1 MSTFTFRTRIARI
14 AVAAVA
20 AIGIAACSQAATADA
35 SVGQVTAKLTITQ
48 YKPGYHNVAVFGK
61 VPMSQTEAQGLI
73 DSGHRVVMRLWGDD
87 SYSDDLLLGPYNATF
102 YATSNGLEFHKVL
115 IGLPDSLLA
124 SASSARPA
132 ARCAPGSRT
141 AGTTSSRARHSH
153 SEGPARAGPSP
164 VKPRRRAARRP
175 CPARRGLRRWSG
187 KRAPRP
193 PCRSARR

>member
-115 IGLPDSLLA
+115 IGLPDSLLDEDWGMDELYVGVRVL
-124 SASSARPA
+124 SPT
-132 ARCAPGSRT
+132 G
-141 AGTTSSRARHSH
+141 GTL
-153 SEGPARAGPSP
+153 RAGESN
-164 VKPRRRAARRP
+164 
-175 CPARRGLRRWSG
+175 RWYDFF
-187 KRAPRP
+187 
-193 PCRSARR
+193 